1 MIKCQL
7 VKVKVI
13 RILNYVSLEDA
24 RFVHLRN
31 IQLRDINPTENI
43 IVIYKNNQR
52 MLDFDCPIIKN

>member
-1 MIKCQL
+1 M
-7 VKVKVI
+7 KVI
-13 RILNYVSLEDA
+13 RILNYVPLKDA